1 MSDLANKTEAATP
14 ERRHKAREEGQFAR
28 SRDAT
33 QVAAGSAVLFLVF
46 SAFPS
51 VFGQLKSFCGSC
63 FSLTNNMT
71 AVSHQ
76 ALLSIV
82 LLAVAPAALAAAAAI
97 AVGFAQAGARPNL
110 DLIMPKL
117 SRMSPS
123 SHLKRLMSLKSTVLD
138 TSLTLAR
145 VAIVGTVTYL
155 TIKESMPTLVI
166 LVHTH
171 HAVAA
176 GTAIAVVAAVAK
188 KSGIVLFLLSA
199 ADYAKSRWELEK
211 NLRMSKQEVK
221 DEHKRNEGDG
231 RVKHRMIARGR
242 ERIKKAIRTQVK
254 TADVIVTNPTH
265 VAVALRYRSG
275 DGAPIVVAKG
285 YDEVALFI
293 RRCAREASVP
303 VVEAPPLARSLAKR
317 VKIGRFVPRD
327 LWSPVAEV
335 LAFVHRLR
343 IGVAAPETPA
353 RGSHRPVT

>member
-1 MSDLANKTEAATP
+1 MSDLGDKTEAATP
-14 ERRHKAREEGQFAR
+14 ERRRKAREEGQFAR

-51 VFGQLKSFCGSC
+51 VFGQLKSFCASC
-63 FSLTNNMT
+63 FSLRDDMT

-97 AVGFAQAGARPNL
+97 AVGFAQAGARPNI
-110 DLIMPKL
+110 DLIMPKMSRL
-117 SRMSPS
+117 SPW
-123 SHLKRLMSLKSTVLD
+123 SHLARLVSLKAMVVD

-155 TIKESMPTLVI
+155 TIKESMPTLVL

-176 GTAIAVVAAVAK
+176 GTAIAVVASVAK
-188 KSGIVLFLLSA
+188 KSAIVLFLLSI

-231 RVKHRMIARGR
+231 RLKHRMIARGR
-242 ERIKKAIRTQVK
+242 ERIKKAIRSQVK
-254 TADVIVTNPTH
+254 TADVIITNPTH
-265 VAVALRYRSG
+265 VSVALRYRPG
-275 DGAPIVVAKG
+275 EGAPIVVAKG

-293 RRCAREASVP
+293 RKCGREASVP
-303 VVEAPPLARSLAKR
+303 IVEAPPLARSIAKR
-317 VKIGRFVPRD
+317 VKVGRFVPREF
-327 LWSPVAEV
+327 WSPVAEV
-335 LAFVHRLR
+335 LAFVYR
-343 IGVAAPETPA
+343 IRKGVAAPPTPA
-353 RGSHRPVT
+353 RSSHPPVM